1 MKRLRRLFEKFKKPI
16 AIIAATTMFLTTT
29 AAVAPP
35 KAEAGGLFPWGCQL
49 MLDYPSSKVLI
60 YWCAIAVAIDCCD
73 PTGDGWLND

>member
-1 MKRLRRLFEKFKKPI
+1 
-16 AIIAATTMFLTTT
+16 
-29 AAVAPP
+29 
-35 KAEAGGLFPWGCQL
+35 